1 MGRVRGDPPKTSF
14 LALRAKMGSSLVVQG
29 HQSKRP
35 GICPV
40 FYFGAPMRPV
50 VETDCPELAID
61 SVEANRFGL
70 LV

>member
-35 GICPV
+35 GIFLV
-40 FYFGAPMRPV
+40 FYFGADER
-50 VETDCPELAID
+50 T
-61 SVEANRFGL
+61 
-70 LV
+70 